1 MYKYSYSELYELIKE
16 EVEIE
21 KGKKMKDEKR
31 DNMNEIYNQ
40 GIRMINNPTI
50 QNLNKT
56 IKILRKDIIEKEEK
70 IDNRDN
76 YIYKSF

>member
-21 KGKKMKDEKR
+21 KGKKMKDVKR